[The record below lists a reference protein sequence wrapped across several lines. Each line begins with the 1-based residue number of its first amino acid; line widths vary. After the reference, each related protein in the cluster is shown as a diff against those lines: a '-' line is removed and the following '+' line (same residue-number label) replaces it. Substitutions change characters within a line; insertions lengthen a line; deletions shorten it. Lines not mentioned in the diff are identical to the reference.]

1 MSAPVI
7 IIGAGGHAKVVVDA
21 LRRSGREI
29 LGLVDNDLEKVGE
42 TVLGVP
48 VIGGDDAIEKYTP
61 ADVNL
66 AIGLGPVRQRQALF
80 STFKKR
86 GYAFAN
92 AIHPAAVVA
101 DSARIGEGAQ
111 IMAGAVIQPDAIIG
125 DNVIINTRASVDHD
139 CVIGDHVHIAP
150 GATLAGGVWIGEGS
164 MIGVG
169 ATLLENVRI
178 GDNCVIAGGA
188 TVIGDVPAN
197 ITVAGVPAKPMTSK
211 EQDA

>member
-21 LRRSGREI
+21 LRRSGRDI
-29 LGLVDNDLEKVGE
+29 LGLVDNDPEKVGA

-48 VIGGDDAIEKYTP
+48 VIGGDDAIEKHTP

-66 AIGLGPVRQRQALF
+66 AIGLGLVRQRQALF
-80 STFKKR
+80 SAFKES
-86 GYAFAN
+86 GYAFAKV
-92 AIHPAAVVA
+92 IHPAAVVA
-101 DSARIGEGAQ
+101 DNARIGEGAQ
-111 IMAGAVIQPDAIIG
+111 IMAGAIIQPDAIIG

-178 GDNCVIAGGA
+178 GDNCIIAGGA